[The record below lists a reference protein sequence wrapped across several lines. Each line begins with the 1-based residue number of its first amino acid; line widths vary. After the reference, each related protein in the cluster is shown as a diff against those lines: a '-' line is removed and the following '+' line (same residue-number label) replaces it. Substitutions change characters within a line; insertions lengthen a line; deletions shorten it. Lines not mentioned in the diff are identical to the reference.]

1 MTLLHFLLLEDNA
14 LDAELVSTTLE
25 NSDLDCI
32 FTIVETQPAFE
43 SVLASQPIDLVFA
56 DYSLPTFDGLSAIA
70 LVSQKF
76 SHIPCILLSG
86 VLGEDRAVDALK
98 SGAADY
104 VLKQRLERLVPATKR
119 ALREYSERQA
129 LAKATTQLKESE
141 ARFRTS
147 VETMADPLAILSAT
161 RHSDGWIE
169 DFTVDYLNR
178 AACEYLS
185 VSPEQQK
192 GQSLYS
198 LIPGL
203 QQPGNHRLFDA
214 FCDVVDTGRPTFK
227 EVTIQGTT
235 VKELSNTRTAQ
246 LQQVVLEMRVSK
258 LNDGLVMTWHDITR
272 RRRNEQQQAEL
283 LAEADNARA
292 QAERAN
298 RFKDVFLAHLSHEL
312 RSPLSAIKGWLQVIP
327 LESHK
332 PEVLPKALES
342 IERNA
347 DLLELLIGDLLENA
361 RIEQG
366 QFSFNP
372 QLIKLQDLAALI
384 EASIQALMPIAQ
396 SEKIT
401 VELCTDNFSD
411 SFYIIG
417 DPARL
422 EQVIRNLLSNAIKF
436 TPQNGRITLSLRE
449 HKQDEHNQDA
459 INLTIKD
466 TGKGMSADTINHI
479 FERFWQSSA
488 KSADNINNKNIS
500 TIKGQGLGLG
510 LSIVHHIVE
519 LHQGKITVASDGE
532 DLGSTFSVTLPRHKA
547 SPTSPLNPPATTTPS
562 TEAPL
567 SETSLEGRRILIVED
582 HADALETYML
592 MLTSYGANVEGVRS
606 ASDALTAFQKY
617 NPDLLISDLQLPDES
632 GYSLIRKIRTLNQR
646 GAKEIPAVA
655 LSAYTEDTYRT
666 RALLAGFQMHV
677 AKPIELKDM
686 VSLVSRLCPHPVD

>member
-1 MTLLHFLLLEDNA
+1 MAPLHFLLLEDNA
-14 LDAELVSTTLE
+14 FDAELVSTTLE

-32 FTIVETQPAFE
+32 FTMVETQAAFE
-43 SVLASQPIDLVFA
+43 SVLSAHPIDLVFA
-56 DYSLPTFDGLSAIA
+56 DYSLPTFDGLRAIE
-70 LVSQKF
+70 LVVQKYPY
-76 SHIPCILLSG
+76 IPCILISA
-86 VLGEDRAVDALK
+86 VLGEDRAIEALK

-119 ALREYSERQA
+119 ALREFKERRV
-129 LAKATTQLKESE
+129 LANTAAQLKESE
-141 ARFRTS
+141 ERFRTS

-161 RHSDGWIE
+161 RHSNGWIE
-169 DFTVDYLNR
+169 DFTVDYFNR

-185 VSPEQQK
+185 ISLEQQN

-227 EVTIQGTT
+227 EVVIKGMT
-235 VKELSNTRTAQ
+235 VKGLSDTKTAQ

-272 RRRNEQQQAEL
+272 RRRTEQQRAEL

-342 IERNA
+342 IGRNA
-347 DLLELLIGDLLENA
+347 DSLELLIGDLLENA

-366 QFSFNP
+366 QFSFDP
-372 QLIKLQDLAALI
+372 QPIKLQDLAALI

-396 SEKIT
+396 SAGIT
-401 VELCTDNFSD
+401 VELLTANFDN

-417 DPARL
+417 DLARL

-436 TPQNGRITLSLRE
+436 TPKDGRITLSLSE
-449 HKQDEHNQDA
+449 QEQDT
-459 INLTIKD
+459 INLTVKD

-488 KSADNINNKNIS
+488 TSSNNNKLS
-500 TIKGQGLGLG
+500 TIKSKGLGLG

-519 LHQGKITVASDGE
+519 IHQGKITVASDGE
-532 DLGSTFSVTLPRHKA
+532 DLGSTFSVTLPRHRA
-547 SPTSPLNPPATTTPS
+547 SPTSTLNPPAAITPS
-562 TEAPL
+562 IEAPL
-567 SETSLEGRRILIVED
+567 SETSLAGRRILIVED
-582 HADALETYML
+582 HADALETYVL
-592 MLTSYGANVEGVRS
+592 MLTSYGASVEGVRS
-606 ASDALTAFQKY
+606 ASEALDAFQKY
-617 NPDLLISDLQLPDES
+617 SPDLLISDLQLPDES
-632 GYSLIRKIRTLNQR
+632 GYSLIRKIRTLPQR

-655 LSAYTEDTYRT
+655 LSAYTEDTYCA

-686 VSLVSRLCPHPVD
+686 VSLASRLCQ